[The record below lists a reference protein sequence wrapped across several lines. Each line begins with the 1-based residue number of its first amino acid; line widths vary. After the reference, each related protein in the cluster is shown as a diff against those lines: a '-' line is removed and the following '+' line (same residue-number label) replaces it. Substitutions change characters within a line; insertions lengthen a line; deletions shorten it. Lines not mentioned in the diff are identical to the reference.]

1 MISKKTVLIKS
12 LDGSCLG
19 DWVDRKA
26 AQVCPGRPTEDGH
39 MNRKQ
44 QNAMQY
50 GKQEANT

>member
-1 MISKKTVLIKS
+1 M
-12 LDGSCLG
+12 
-19 DWVDRKA
+19 DREA

-50 GKQEANT
+50 GKQEANTRGKPHSEGET